1 LTRAL
6 KWIVGVGAVVALLLV
21 VAAIALPR
29 LVDTPRV
36 RALIA
41 TSAAESIGRPVKFAS
56 LSVAL
61 FPLPS
66 VEIHKLE
73 VAENPQFGTSPF
85 LMLETGRVYL
95 KLRPLFS
102 GRVEFG
108 DITLQRPRIALI
120 QNADGRLNVAT
131 LGPSAESRTASR
143 PGRSSGGGTGSAA
156 AAAVSQV
163 KIVEGVLTYVARGK
177 GGAPAPYRVE
187 DLNLT
192 LSGQVTQ
199 LGVKGSLRVKPGDL
213 AVKLADGVISLNGAR
228 SALEAPLRGR
238 VSIEGKDV
246 QPLVAAAAGPTPAIA
261 GPIRGDLTLGGTVGV
276 PRVSGTVELASL
288 TVTQTNDACPEPK
301 RRTLALGAVKFAG
314 VSWDGGRLQSRPTT
328 TSLAS
333 GTISTNLTATLDR
346 GVHVQLGA
354 LTIKS
359 LPVEKVLVDF
369 ACQGYAVSGPLD
381 LTGALSATAAD
392 PWNTLGGSGQLRL
405 GPGRVVGPQALAL
418 IGTLTQLTGAVS
430 SVLAAD
436 LPSSV
441 TSSPTEFT
449 SITGN
454 YQITSGVISTRD
466 LLYTS
471 RGLKVGVVG
480 DYGLA
485 SGRMKLDLKVDH
497 GRGELR
503 ARVSGNAASPT
514 VSVDPASVGGTVTRE
529 QIEGGLQE
537 LLKRYRR

>member
-1 LTRAL
+1 M
-6 KWIVGVGAVVALLLV
+6 
-21 VAAIALPR
+21 
-29 LVDTPRV
+29 
-36 RALIA
+36 
-41 TSAAESIGRPVKFAS
+41 
-56 LSVAL
+56 
-61 FPLPS
+61 
-66 VEIHKLE
+66 
-73 VAENPQFGTSPF
+73 GT
-85 LMLETGRVYL
+85 
-95 KLRPLFS
+95 
-102 GRVEFG
+102 
-108 DITLQRPRIALI
+108 
-120 QNADGRLNVAT
+120 
-131 LGPSAESRTASR
+131 
-143 PGRSSGGGTGSAA
+143 
-156 AAAVSQV
+156 
-163 KIVEGVLTYVARGK
+163 
-177 GGAPAPYRVE
+177 
-187 DLNLT
+187 
-192 LSGQVTQ
+192 
-199 LGVKGSLRVKPGDL
+199 
-213 AVKLADGVISLNGAR
+213 
-228 SALEAPLRGR
+228 
-238 VSIEGKDV
+238 
-246 QPLVAAAAGPTPAIA
+246 
-261 GPIRGDLTLGGTVGV
+261 

-288 TVTQTNDACPEPK
+288 TVTQTNDACPEPR
-301 RRTLALGAVKFAG
+301 RRTLALGAVKLAG

-328 TSLAS
+328 TSLGS

-346 GVHVQLGA
+346 GVHVQLGS

-381 LTGALSATAAD
+381 LTGALSATATD

-418 IGTLTQLTGAVS
+418 VGTVAQLAGVVS
-430 SVLAAD
+430 SVLATD

-454 YQITSGVISTRD
+454 YQITNGVISTRD

-514 VSVDPASVGGTVTRE
+514 ISVDPTSVSGDVTRE